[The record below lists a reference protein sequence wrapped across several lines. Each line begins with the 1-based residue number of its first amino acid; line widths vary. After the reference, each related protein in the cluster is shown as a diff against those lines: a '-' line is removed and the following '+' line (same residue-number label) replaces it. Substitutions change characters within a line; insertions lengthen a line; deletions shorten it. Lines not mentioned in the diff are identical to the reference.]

1 MPISFRRKD
10 SHHSVIAL
18 DGLRRN
24 RMGLTNE
31 EQQFY
36 EANGYLLKKGLV
48 SSEDIVKIQEEIQD
62 IHNRMAEQP
71 TDGIGISWEVYDS
84 DDHPPR
90 IKQLMHSELVSPTL
104 NRLLRCDAVLDILEV
119 MMGENISLYHSK
131 LLPKAGGD
139 GTAIPWHQ
147 DYAYWKNDNNKPVMI
162 NCQLAINEANL
173 ENGCIQFVPGSHNWG
188 LQEHERK
195 QQTFGVFLP
204 GHYQEREDAVAVEMG
219 PGDGVFFNAL
229 IIHGSAPNNSQNDRL
244 MNTFAYNVTGNGATQ
259 SREVLRGVPLEA

>member
-1 MPISFRRKD
+1 VLNGTKENF
-10 SHHSVIAL
+10 
-18 DGLRRN
+18 
-24 RMGLTNE
+24 MGLTSK

-36 EANGYLLKKGLV
+36 VENGYFLKKGLV
-48 SSEDIVKIQEEIQD
+48 SPEDIARIQEETVD
-62 IHNRMAEQP
+62 IHNRMAAQP
-71 TDGIGISWEVYDS
+71 ADGIGISWEVYDS
-84 DDHPPR
+84 EDHPPR

-104 NRLLRCDAVLDILEV
+104 NRLLRSDEVLDTLEV
-119 MMGENISLYHSK
+119 FMGENISLYHSK

-195 QQTFGVFLP
+195 HQTFGVFLP
-204 GHYQEREDAVAVEMG
+204 GHYQEREDAVAVEMA
-219 PGDGVFFNAL
+219 PGDAVFFNAL
-229 IIHGSAPNNSQNDRL
+229 IIHGSAPNNSANDRL
-244 MNTFAYNVTGNGATQ
+244 MNTFAYNVTGNGETQ
-259 SREVLRGVPLEA
+259 CREVLRGSPLST

>member
-1 MPISFRRKD
+1 
-10 SHHSVIAL
+10 
-18 DGLRRN
+18 
-24 RMGLTNE
+24 MGFTNE

-36 EANGYLLKKGLV
+36 KTNGYLLKKGLV
-48 SSEDIVKIQEEIQD
+48 SSEDIARIQEEIED

-104 NRLLRCDAVLDILEV
+104 NRLLRSDDVLDILEA
-119 MMGENISLYHSK
+119 MMGDNISLYHSK

-195 QQTFGVFLP
+195 HQTFGVFLP
-204 GHYQEREDAVAVEMG
+204 GHYQEREDAVALEME

-229 IIHGSAPNNSQNDRL
+229 IIHGSAPNNSANDRL

-259 SREVLRGVPLEA
+259 SREVLRGKLLDG

>member
-1 MPISFRRKD
+1 
-10 SHHSVIAL
+10 
-18 DGLRRN
+18 
-24 RMGLTNE
+24 MGLTNE
-31 EQQFY
+31 ELQFY
-36 EANGYLLKKGLV
+36 ETNGYLLKKGLV
-48 SSEDIVKIQEEIQD
+48 SSEDIALILEEIDD

-71 TDGIGISWEVYDS
+71 ADGIGISWEVYDTE
-84 DDHPPR
+84 DHPPR

-104 NRLLRCDAVLDILEV
+104 NRLLRCDEMLDILEAL
-119 MMGENISLYHSK
+119 MGENISLYHSK

-147 DYAYWKNDNNKPVMI
+147 DYAYWKNDNNRPVMI

-204 GHYQEREDAVAVEMG
+204 GHYQEREDAVAVEME

-229 IIHGSAPNNSQNDRL
+229 IIHGSDANNSPNDRL

-259 SREVLRGVPLEA
+259 CREALRGISLDA

>member
-1 MPISFRRKD
+1 
-10 SHHSVIAL
+10 
-18 DGLRRN
+18 
-24 RMGLTNE
+24 MGLTDK

-36 EANGYLLKKGLV
+36 KENGYFLKKGLV
-48 SSEDIVKIQEEIQD
+48 SSEDITHIQEEIKD

-71 TDGIGISWEVYDS
+71 ADGIGISWEVYDS

-104 NRLLRCDAVLDILEV
+104 NRLLRSDEVLDILEV

-162 NCQLAINEANL
+162 NCQLAISEANL

-195 QQTFGVFLP
+195 HQTFGVFLP
-204 GHYQEREDAVAVEMG
+204 GHYQEREDAVAIEME

-229 IIHGSAPNNSQNDRL
+229 IIHGSAPNNSTDDRL
-244 MNTFAYNVTGNGATQ
+244 MNTFAYNVTGNGETQ
-259 SREVLRGVPLEA
+259 SREVLRGKPLDA